1 MPLAGPSPG
10 ETSCELK
17 PYSLD
22 ERAVPRE
29 LFPLPRAPLD
39 HHKGAPLS
47 RGVRQRISNRNAR
60 DMDVDRC
67 LQSLN
72 RLACG
77 TPQAELGRG
86 TGALRPLSLAQV
98 RVLDFVSGAIES
110 AGRPPDDLSVAE
122 ALSQLRIGPGYT
134 CASGPGSYLAA
145 DVSLPAVG
153 NTPVPLAEL
162 WGPGGDRAVDDFV
175 KSSLLKEADVLD
187 RRGKSGLVAPFSDPD
202 LMRCGR
208 YPKFILS
215 LHQRGIVDFALE
227 GTAREDVGIF

>member
-1 MPLAGPSPG
+1 MLPLLLVALSDLLSCGASSVDMSMPLAWPSPG
-10 ETSCELK
+10 ETNCEFK

-122 ALSQLRIGPGYT
+122 ALSQLRIGPG
-134 CASGPGSYLAA
+134 
-145 DVSLPAVG
+145 
-153 NTPVPLAEL
+153 
-162 WGPGGDRAVDDFV
+162 
-175 KSSLLKEADVLD
+175 
-187 RRGKSGLVAPFSDPD
+187 
-202 LMRCGR
+202 
-208 YPKFILS
+208 
-215 LHQRGIVDFALE
+215 
-227 GTAREDVGIF
+227 